1 MSEKVEKSA
10 WNEWLWM
17 ELTGT
22 RKFLDSMKIQKYNPS
37 GAVRTANEW
46 KSGRERQRSGWLRM
60 ELTGTPQFLDSM
72 KIRNCNPSGENRQW
86 VKKWKRAPEVGDY
99 GWNWLELES
108 TLASAAAETHVHSAH
123 AQRTVALT
131 TGETSPHPVHYARN
145 QTTRRCKFQDKTF
158 AKSSTY

>member
-1 MSEKVEKSA
+1 MKKWKRVPEMSDYGWNSLELESSLTQWKFKSTTLAVRWEPPTSEKVEESA
-10 WNEWLWM
+10 
-17 ELTGT
+17 
-22 RKFLDSMKIQKYNPS
+22 
-37 GAVRTANEW
+37 
-46 KSGRERQRSGWLRM
+46 RSGWLRM